1 MTMQATDLVQQL
13 HRLLKQ
19 HPEGLNQISL
29 MTGLSTSPDQLQ
41 QAFAQ
46 LKDEYAAPLEFNT
59 EQRLWRYRPD
69 GADFEI
75 PGLSLTAGELRS
87 LITVITL
94 LDDLNDGISADV
106 LGDSARQ
113 IEAMM
118 RSHGLDPTDMKRRVR
133 ILSASQSKV
142 NNRIY
147 RQVSEAL
154 FNRHCLDIR
163 YVARDQSLSE
173 RTVSPQTLVYY
184 RDHWYLDAWCHR
196 RQKMRTFMLS
206 RISSAVVMPDVASE
220 FAEEELEQY
229 FHNSYGIFSGAE
241 TDCAEITFLPGAA
254 HLVAQ
259 LRWHPDA
266 EGHWDGDQYHL
277 RLPFNDSRELLRDL
291 LSYAP
296 DVVINAPD
304 SLRSAYRKRLQE
316 GLSRNL

>member
-1 MTMQATDLVQQL
+1 MQASDLIQQL

-19 HPEGLNQISL
+19 QPEGLNQISL
-29 MTGLSTSPDQLQ
+29 MTTLSTSPDQLQ
-41 QAFAQ
+41 QALAQ
-46 LKDEYAAPLEFNT
+46 LKDEHGAPLEFNS

-69 GADFEI
+69 GTDFEL

-118 RSHGLDPTDMKRRVR
+118 RSHGLNPADMKRRVR

-147 RQVSEAL
+147 RQVSDAL
-154 FNRHCLDIR
+154 FSRQRIDIR
-163 YVARDQSLSE
+163 YVARDQSISE

-196 RQKMRTFMLS
+196 RQQMRTFMLS
-206 RISSAVVMPDVASE
+206 RISSAVVLSEAAEE
-220 FAEEELEQY
+220 FADELLEHH
-229 FHNSYGIFSGAE
+229 FHNSYGIFSGEE
-241 TDCAEITFLPGAA
+241 TEKAEIIFLPGAA

-277 RLPFNDSRELLRDL
+277 MLPFNDSRELLRDL

-296 DVVINAPD
+296 DVVIKAPE
-304 SLRSAYRKRLQE
+304 SLRAAYRKRLQD